1 MHYPHSQA
9 LGHLAHLYLWPPP
22 PSPWPPPHIQWFLS
36 FFFISSG
43 FSNVW
48 ATPLF

>member
-22 PSPWPPPHIQWFLS
+22 LPLASSSHSVVSFFLFYFQWFL
-36 FFFISSG
+36 
-43 FSNVW
+43 
-48 ATPLF
+48 